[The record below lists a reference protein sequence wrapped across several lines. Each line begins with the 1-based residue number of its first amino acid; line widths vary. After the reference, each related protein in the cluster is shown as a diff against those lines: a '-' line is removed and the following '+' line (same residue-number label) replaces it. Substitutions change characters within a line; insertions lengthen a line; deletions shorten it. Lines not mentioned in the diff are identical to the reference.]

1 MCVNAAGCLLRGTMR
16 ALPPGFHPP
25 DFSRPVVVADVV
37 AACVDGAVVKGMFM
51 QSVVDELKRASRPVP
66 LATDV
71 IAFKD
76 YPIAVYIELIIAGAA
91 ALYPDVPAREG
102 IRRLGRVTWDAL
114 RESLIGKVVFG
125 VLGND
130 IQAITRLLPKAYSIA
145 GKGTHV
151 ELIAVHPDAS
161 HVRLAGVALID
172 SYHLGAFEGVCMAC
186 GYQCDVHVRV
196 DGAATELFTRWW
208 R

>member
-1 MCVNAAGCLLRGTMR
+1 MR
-16 ALPPGFHPP
+16 ELPPGFRPP
-25 DFSRPVVVADVV
+25 DFSRPVTVADAV

-51 QSVVDELKRASRPVP
+51 QSVVDELKRAGKPVP

-76 YPIAVYIELIIAGAA
+76 YPIAAYVELIMAGAA
-91 ALYPDVPAREG
+91 ALYPDVPPREG
-102 IRRLGRVTWDAL
+102 IRRLGRVTWAAL

-130 IQAITRLLPKAYSIA
+130 MQAITRLVPKAYSIA
-145 GKGTHV
+145 GRGTVV
-151 ELIAVHPDAS
+151 EVIAIHPDAS
-161 HVRLAGVALID
+161 IVRLSGVALID
-172 SYHLGAFEGVCMAC
+172 CYHLGAFEGVCAAC